1 MWAECLCDFL
11 MNGHDGNAMSP
22 RSLLSGDPT
31 LRHLLRKAVTI
42 RSLGCALALTV
53 SALSLSGCVSAAKET
68 AEAASAAEQDV
79 PEVAGADAEQQP
91 AAGPYQDQQVAAV
104 GSNPQQQQMLPQQQ
118 QQVGYPQQNAMMPM
132 PTNGEPGSLTMQSTG
147 LKATSSS
154 IFSVQ
159 NPNATPIQGQAAT
172 TGQATIPVPAGQNT
186 GVNPA
191 SNSLFNSGQPA
202 ANPTPLPLE
211 GASNT
216 QGVADPG
223 QQVASAEVDSEGTPL
238 PASVPVPS
246 SGDTMRASS
255 ESQPAVQ
262 TAFAE
267 TTPAQPAIVP
277 DSSQQQDEGDSTD
290 QAKKTL
296 TLAGL
301 FAAKR
306 RNKNQF
312 DNDRFAKAPVKKT
325 QISRE
330 QPQIAALGFTAL
342 PGVQTTS
349 MFATT
354 DDSEP
359 GHDDD
364 SPAIEQASLSG
375 LARLA
380 PNGLWLQTEKVET
393 GCFKPDLLQ
402 VLKVV
407 ETHYGRK
414 IMVTS
419 GLRDVQHNRRAGGR
433 PHSRHTTCEAA
444 DIQVP
449 GVNKWDLAQYLRT
462 IPGRGGVGTYCHT
475 ESVHIDTGEARDWNW
490 RCRRRR
496 G

>member
-1 MWAECLCDFL
+1 M
-11 MNGHDGNAMSP
+11 
-22 RSLLSGDPT
+22 
-31 LRHLLRKAVTI
+31 
-42 RSLGCALALTV
+42 
-53 SALSLSGCVSAAKET
+53 SAAKET
-68 AEAASAAEQDV
+68 AEAASVAEQDV
-79 PEVAGADAEQQP
+79 PEIAGAEAEQP

-104 GSNPQQQQMLPQQQ
+104 GGNSQQQQMLPQQQ
-118 QQVGYPQQNAMMPM
+118 QLGYPQQNAMMPA
-132 PTNGEPGSLTMQSTG
+132 NSEPGSLTMQSTG

-159 NPNATPIQGQAAT
+159 TPNAMPVQGHAAAT
-172 TGQATIPVPAGQNT
+172 GQDAVPLPAGQNT
-186 GVNPA
+186 GVSPA

-216 QGVADPG
+216 QGAVDPG
-223 QQVASAEVDSEGTPL
+223 QQMASAEIDSEGTPL

-246 SGDTMRASS
+246 SGDTMRASGDA
-255 ESQPAVQ
+255 QPPVQ

-267 TTPAQPAIVP
+267 TVPAQTAIVP
-277 DSSQQQDEGDSTD
+277 NSSQPRDEDDMPD

-312 DNDRFAKAPVKKT
+312 DGDRFAKTPVKKT
-325 QISRE
+325 QINSMQ

-342 PGVQTTS
+342 PGVRTTS
-349 MFATT
+349 MFATM

-364 SPAIEQASLSG
+364 SPSIQLASLPG

-380 PNGLWLQTEKVET
+380 PNGLWLQTDKVET

-407 ETHYGRK
+407 ENHYGRK

-419 GLRDVQHNRRAGGR
+419 GLRDIRHNRRAGGR

-449 GVNKWDLAQYLRT
+449 GVSKWDLAQYLRT

>member
-1 MWAECLCDFL
+1 M
-11 MNGHDGNAMSP
+11 
-22 RSLLSGDPT
+22 
-31 LRHLLRKAVTI
+31 TI
-42 RSLGCALALTV
+42 RSFGCALALTV
-53 SALSLSGCVSAAKET
+53 CVLNLSGCVSAAKDT
-68 AEAASAAEQDV
+68 AEAASSAEQDV
-79 PEVAGADAEQQP
+79 PDVAGAEQQP
-91 AAGPYQDQQVAAV
+91 ADGAYQDQQVAAA
-104 GSNPQQQQMLPQQQ
+104 GANPQQQQQL
-118 QQVGYPQQNAMMPM
+118 GYPQQNAMMPI
-132 PTNGEPGSLTMQSTG
+132 PANSEPGSLTMQSTG

-159 NPNATPIQGQAAT
+159 IPNAMPVQGQAAE
-172 TGQATIPVPAGQNT
+172 TGQGTVPLPTGQNT

-216 QGVADPG
+216 QGTVDPG
-223 QQVASAEVDSEGTPL
+223 QQMASAEVDSEGTPL
-238 PASVPVPS
+238 PVNVPVPS
-246 SGDTMRASS
+246 SGDTMRAPGDAH
-255 ESQPAVQ
+255 PAVQ
-262 TAFAE
+262 TAFTE
-267 TTPAQPAIVP
+267 TVPAQPAIVP
-277 DSSQQQDEGDSTD
+277 NSSQPQDEDDTPD

-312 DNDRFAKAPVKKT
+312 DGDRFAKAPVKKT
-325 QISRE
+325 QINSMQ

-342 PGVQTTS
+342 PGVRTTS

-359 GHDDD
+359 SHDDD
-364 SPAIEQASLSG
+364 SPSIQLASLPG

-380 PNGLWLQTEKVET
+380 PNGLWLQTDKVET

-407 ETHYGRK
+407 ENHYGRK

-419 GLRDVQHNRRAGGR
+419 GLRDIQHNRRAGGR

-449 GVNKWDLAQYLRT
+449 GVSKWDLAQYLRT

-475 ESVHIDTGEARDWNW
+475 ESVHIDTGESRDWNW